1 MILRVVLYLANEERR
16 CDVMLHFGGNVQL
29 YSLRARQQPRYDQSR
44 TDDGN
49 IGDGSEASP
58 M

>member
-29 YSLRARQQPRYDQSR
+29 YSLRARQQPRYDQVK
-44 TDDGN
+44 D
-49 IGDGSEASP
+49 
-58 M
+58 